1 MEYPPDE
8 HRFASFRG
16 SRRDE
21 SRFVEAHACVHR
33 VETQVWDRSAA
44 MSSPRRAALR
54 GATPEVAPAEV
65 LEVNDLDFDDLFV
78 SHPPAASEGSE
89 TPLSQSPSAFVITT
103 PPLSPALRRTP
114 SLAAMAAAE
123 ERLEAAAAAL
133 SIPGRVHAPTG
144 DEQMEE
150 EKEEQKNERVVSSS
164 AGVGPSDFE
173 LLRVVGQGAF
183 GKVFQVRKLSDRKIF
198 AMKVMRKDRILE
210 KNHLHYLKGER
221 DILTAVVHP
230 FIVTLR
236 YSFQTSSKLYLL
248 LDFIN
253 GGHLFFQLYRQGTF
267 DEPLARFFIAE
278 IVSAVSHLHG
288 IGVIHRDLKPENI
301 LLDSEGHIKI
311 TDFGLA
317 KDNVTDDC
325 RTNSF
330 CGTLEYLA
338 PEIIAAKGHGKAVDW
353 WSVGILLHEM
363 LLGVVPFRNRNRGTL
378 QKKIMTDKI
387 KLPPHLTAEA
397 HSILKGLLQKD
408 PTKRLGTGPNG
419 SQDLKKH
426 PFFKGIK
433 WDKLESKS
441 ITPPFKPQ
449 VDGPECVQNFDT
461 MWTDMPAEETPAN
474 TPHDYPSD
482 AFAKFTYV
490 DQSLLTTF

>member
-1 MEYPPDE
+1 MEL
-8 HRFASFRG
+8 
-16 SRRDE
+16 SRR
-21 SRFVEAHACVHR
+21 
-33 VETQVWDRSAA
+33 TT
-44 MSSPRRAALR
+44 LR
-54 GATPEVAPAEV
+54 GAMPESTTPEA
-65 LEVNDLDFDDLFV
+65 LEVDDLDFDDLFV
-78 SHPPAASEGSE
+78 TQPSVLTEDSE
-89 TPLSQSPSAFVITT
+89 TPLSQSPSSFVITT

-114 SLAAMAAAE
+114 SLAALVALEERREAVAAAT
-123 ERLEAAAAAL
+123 
-133 SIPGRVHAPTG
+133 SIPGRYRDPTRA
-144 DEQMEE
+144 EQMEE
-150 EKEEQKNERVVSSS
+150 EMEEQKKDRLLSS
-164 AGVGPSDFE
+164 ATGVGPSDFE

-183 GKVFQVRKLSDRKIF
+183 GKVFQVRKLSDGKIF

-210 KNHLHYLKGER
+210 RNHLHYLKGER
-221 DILTAVVHP
+221 DILTAVLHP

-267 DEPLARFFIAE
+267 DEPLARFFAAE
-278 IVSAVSHLHG
+278 IVSAVSHLHS

-317 KDNVTDDC
+317 KDNITDEC

-363 LLGVVPFRNRNRGTL
+363 LLGVVPFRNKNRGTL
-378 QKKIMTDKI
+378 QKKIMTERI

-408 PTKRLGTGPNG
+408 PAKRLGTGPNG
-419 SQDLKKH
+419 SQDIKKH
-426 PFFKGIK
+426 PFFKGII
-433 WDKLESKS
+433 WNKLESKS
-441 ITPPFKPQ
+441 INPPFRPQ
-449 VDGPECVQNFDT
+449 VEGPECVQNFDT
-461 MWTDMPAEETPAN
+461 MWTEMPVEETPAN
-474 TPHDYPSD
+474 TPQDYPSD